1 MRPFIYVLPL
11 LFFACTVETTTVSS
25 PLVSSTFPAFNSSIA
40 AIKARVEQSEN
51 GFMEFSP
58 TEDTLW
64 VEAYVTSSDEAGNF
78 YKELYVQNKPDDPQM
93 GLKILVDRTALSD
106 FFPPGRRIGVRLN
119 GLGAGL
125 KGNVLTLGTYLGN
138 DIGAIPQFAVE
149 DHFVL
154 GDSLYN
160 ILPRTVHLA
169 ALTAEDFGQWI
180 RLEDVQFAQAEVGKT
195 FSGEAFD
202 EFDGERRL
210 VQCDDQRAV
219 FLSSSTYADFKSVV
233 LSDHSGSVEGVLT
246 KDYYGEKSILKI
258 NDPSNLNFEGSRCDP
273 YFEQNFETIRLGLFT
288 ESGWTN
294 HAEEGTQYWEVFED
308 EYSLGQ
314 SIALGSYRSGDA
326 TTVSWLITPR
336 IDLTSLTNPHLAFR
350 TSVRYA
356 DNSTLEVFT
365 SSDWNGEVSD
375 LTMAHWEPLSVRIAD
390 NTDDASA
397 WIDAVE
403 IPLSSVTQFYL
414 AFRYTGSGKT
424 ASDGTYEIDDIRVY
438 DR

>member
-1 MRPFIYVLPL
+1 MRPFIIFLAL
-11 LFFACTVETTTVSS
+11 LFFACTVETTSVS
-25 PLVSSTFPAFNSSIA
+25 PALVSSTFPAFNSSIA

-78 YKELYVQNKPDDPQM
+78 YKELYVQNRPEVAEM
-93 GLKILVDRTALSD
+93 GLKILIDRTALSD
-106 FFPPGRRIGVRLN
+106 FLPPGRKIAVCLN

-138 DIGAIPQFAVE
+138 DIGAIPQFVLE

-160 ILPRTVHLA
+160 ILPRTVQLA
-169 ALTAEDFGQWI
+169 SLTEEDFGQWI
-180 RLEDVQFAQAEVGKT
+180 RLEDVQFAKAEVGKT

-202 EFDGERRL
+202 EYDGERRL

-233 LSDHSGSVEGVLT
+233 LSNHSGSVEGVLT
-246 KDYYGEKSILKI
+246 KDYYGEKPILKI
-258 NDPSNLNFEGSRCDP
+258 NDPSNLELHGSRCDP
-273 YFEQNFETIRLGLFT
+273 YFEQNFETLRLGLFT
-288 ESGWTN
+288 ENGWTN
-294 HAEEGTQYWEVFED
+294 YAEEGTQYWEVFED

-326 TTVSWLITPR
+326 ATISWLITPK
-336 IDLTSLTNPHLAFR
+336 IDLTPLTNPHLAFR

-356 DNSTLEVFT
+356 DNSSLEAFI
-365 SSDWNGEVSD
+365 SSDWNGEVSA
-375 LTMAHWEPLSVRIAD
+375 LKMAHWEPLAVRIAESA
-390 NTDDASA
+390 DDASA

-403 IPLSSVTQFYL
+403 IPLISTTQFHL

-424 ASDGTYEIDDIRVY
+424 ASDGTYEVDDIRVY

>member
-25 PLVSSTFPAFNSSIA
+25 PFVSSTFPAFNSSIS
-40 AIKARVEQSEN
+40 AIRSRVEQSEN
-51 GFMEFSP
+51 GFVEFSSR
-58 TEDTLW
+58 EDTLW

-78 YKELYVQNKPDDPQM
+78 YKELYVQNRPAAAEM
-93 GLKILVDRTALSD
+93 GLKILVDRTAISD

-138 DIGAIPQFAVE
+138 DIGAIPQFDVQ

-160 ILPRTVHLA
+160 ILPRTVQLA
-169 ALTAEDFGQWI
+169 SITAEDFGQWI
-180 RLEDVQFAQAEVGKT
+180 RLEEVQFAKAEVGKT
-195 FSGEAFD
+195 FSGETFD

-210 VQCDDQRAV
+210 VQCRDQRAV

-258 NDPSNLNFEGSRCDP
+258 NDPSNLRLQGSRCDP

-288 ESGWTN
+288 DSGWTN
-294 HAEEGTQYWEVFED
+294 YAEEGTQYWEVFED

-314 SIALGSYRSGDA
+314 SIALGSYRSRDA
-326 TTVSWLITPR
+326 ATVSWLITPK
-336 IDLTSLTNPHLAFR
+336 IDLTPLTNPHLAFR

-356 DNSTLEVFT
+356 DNSRLEAFI
-365 SSDWNGEVSD
+365 SSNWNGEVATLKS
-375 LTMAHWEPLSVRIAD
+375 THWEPLKVRIAE
-390 NTDDASA
+390 NADDAAA
-397 WIDAVE
+397 WIDAIE
-403 IPLSSVTQFYL
+403 IPLGSVSHFYL

-424 ASDGTYEIDDIRVY
+424 SSDGTYEIDDIRVY

>member
-1 MRPFIYVLPL
+1 MRPFIYVLLL
-11 LFFACTVETTTVSS
+11 LFLACTVETTPVST
-25 PLVSSTFPAFNSSIA
+25 PFFSSTFPAFNSSITS
-40 AIKARVEQSEN
+40 IKARVEQSEN
-51 GFMEFSP
+51 GFMEFSI

-78 YKELYVQNKPDDPQM
+78 YKELYVQNRPEAADM
-93 GLKILVDRTALSD
+93 GLRILVNQTALSD

-138 DIGAIPQFAVE
+138 DIGAIPQFAME
-149 DHFVL
+149 NHFVW

-169 ALTAEDFGQWI
+169 ALTEEDFGQWI
-180 RLEDVQFAQAEVGKT
+180 RLEDVQFSKAEIGKT

-219 FLSSSTYADFKSVV
+219 FLSSSTYADFKSIV
-233 LSDHSGSVEGVLT
+233 LSNHSGSVEGILT

-258 NDPSNLNFEGSRCDP
+258 NDPSNLDFQGSRCDP
-273 YFEQNFETIRLGLFT
+273 YFEQNFETLRLGLFA

-294 HAEEGTQYWEVFED
+294 YAEEGTQYWEVFED
-308 EYSLGQ
+308 ESSLGQ

-326 TTVSWLITPR
+326 ATVSWLITPR

-350 TSVRYA
+350 TSVRFA
-356 DNSTLEVFT
+356 DKSSLEAFVT
-365 SSDWNGEVSD
+365 SDWNGELATLKS
-375 LTMAHWEPLSVRIAD
+375 AHWEPLPVRIAE
-390 NTDDASA
+390 NADDAAA
-397 WIDAVE
+397 WIDAEE
-403 IPLSSVTQFYL
+403 IPLGTATHFHL